1 MASGLYCSP
10 AATTPPTTDQ
20 SETVST
26 TTTNDNEGLREVFRA
41 AERPM
46 REQDRTAGRGSEVQT
61 GSAAA
66 LPRVPIVKVTA
77 SHTVPGGS
85 GTDGRQTGAG
95 AGSPASQLFN
105 RECRANP
112 SVMTRQ

>member
-1 MASGLYCSP
+1 MRMKDCGKSSG
-10 AATTPPTTDQ
+10 
-20 SETVST
+20 
-26 TTTNDNEGLREVFRA
+26 R

-66 LPRVPIVKVTA
+66 ALPRVPIVKVTA

-85 GTDGRQTGAG
+85 GTDSRQTGAGAG